1 MQAYIKY
8 LVNISLLDKTT
19 WVLINTTI
27 KISSWSFQQ
36 EMDQFQMTLLFASI
50 VFIFQVSWVD
60 KININLKKNV

>member
-8 LVNISLLDKTT
+8 LVHVSLLNKTT

-27 KISSWSFQQ
+27 RISSGSFQQ
-36 EMDQFQMTLLFASI
+36 EMDQFQMTLLSASI

-60 KININLKKNV
+60 KININLKKKV